1 MPRTAHGAPRAYMR
15 QALRNLRLVR
25 RTMRHTRSPEE
36 LETSSARDLVS
47 SGPRQPELAASAR
60 RLGPYMH
67 SAQPGEAPCRAPADV
82 HSLVEVHRLQADP
95 HALVGA

>member
-67 SAQPGEAPCRAPADV
+67 SAQPGEAPRRAPADV